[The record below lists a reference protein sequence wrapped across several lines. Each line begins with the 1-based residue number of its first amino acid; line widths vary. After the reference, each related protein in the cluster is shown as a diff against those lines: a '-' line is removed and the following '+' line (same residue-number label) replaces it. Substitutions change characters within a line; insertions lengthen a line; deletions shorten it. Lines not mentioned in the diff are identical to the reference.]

1 MTWNK
6 ASKRCKFFNNM
17 VAKQFL
23 STTYIRD
30 IFVRTSN
37 SYYKQ
42 NKTHQVKR
50 LKNKN
55 ALDENI
61 MKAWSKTKTN
71 MAYIKNETG
80 PQNEFH
86 LPEIFSLELAQSK

>member
-1 MTWNK
+1 
-6 ASKRCKFFNNM
+6 M

-23 STTYIRD
+23 STTHIRD

-61 MKAWSKTKTN
+61 MKA
-71 MAYIKNETG
+71 
-80 PQNEFH
+80 
-86 LPEIFSLELAQSK
+86 